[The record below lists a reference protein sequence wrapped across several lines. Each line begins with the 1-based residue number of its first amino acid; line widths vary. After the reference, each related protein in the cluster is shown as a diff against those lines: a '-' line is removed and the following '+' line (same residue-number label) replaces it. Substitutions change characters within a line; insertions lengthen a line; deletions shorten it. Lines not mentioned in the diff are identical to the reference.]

1 MESHNSVYNLESHLV
16 LVFALFVCK
25 CFLKTGWGGSS
36 LLKEC
41 KRSEG
46 ARRRS
51 WEFDIL
57 PGKQEQ
63 GDFQPRLQLVHS
75 GSGLTLG
82 CASLLFK

>member
-16 LVFALFVCK
+16 RVFALFVCK

-41 KRSEG
+41 KRSAG
-46 ARRRS
+46 ARRS
-51 WEFDIL
+51 WEFDLL
-57 PGKQEQ
+57 PEKREQ

-75 GSGLTLG
+75 GSGFTLG
-82 CASLLFK
+82 CAPLLFK